1 MRWFWIDKYTE
12 FVCGDR
18 ATAIKNVALSEE
30 QLHDHFPGWPVMP
43 HALIV
48 EGMAQTGGLLVNASS
63 DFQERVVLA
72 KLGKV
77 VFHFDAV
84 PGDTLVYQA
93 KIEQIKKDGAM
104 VTTTSHVGERL
115 QAEAEIFF
123 AHLDHDSE
131 DHRELFD
138 PQDLLNWL
146 TLLKVFEIG
155 VQADGSPLRVPAA
168 LAQRKSVLE

>member
-1 MRWFWIDKYTE
+1 MRWFWIDRYTE
-12 FVCGDR
+12 FVSGER

-48 EGMAQTGGLLVNASS
+48 EGMAQTGGLLVNEAS

-72 KLGKV
+72 KLAKV
-77 VFHFDAV
+77 VFYFEAL
-84 PGDTLVYQA
+84 PGDTLVYRA

-115 QAEAEIFF
+115 QAEAEVVF
-123 AHLDHDSE
+123 AHLDHSSE
-131 DHRELFD
+131 EFRELFD
-138 PQDLLNWL
+138 PIDLLKWL
-146 TLLKVFEIG
+146 TLLRVFEIG
-155 VQADGSPLRVPAA
+155 VKPDGTPLQVPAT
-168 LAQRKSVLE
+168 LQSERSLQ